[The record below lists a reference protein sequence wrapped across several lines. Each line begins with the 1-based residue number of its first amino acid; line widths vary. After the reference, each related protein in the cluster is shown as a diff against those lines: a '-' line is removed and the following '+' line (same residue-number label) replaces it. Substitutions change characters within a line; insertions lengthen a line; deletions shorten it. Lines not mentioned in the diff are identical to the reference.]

1 MRAPAIFL
9 SSPSPGPSWPMRLA
23 CLALLSPLL
32 AQAQSP
38 SAPDATRAD
47 APTAPL
53 PYTAMP
59 PQPPLVD
66 ALPSPQAWRQAH
78 EAVGAFP
85 RGHADIVAWEAQRG
99 SAPPPAPAASAAA
112 RMPHHHQG
120 MQHGMQHGM
129 PHGKP
134 PGTAHEMHHGSAG
147 SAHPAHHPEQK
158 GKP

>member
-32 AQAQSP
+32 AQAQGPAS
-38 SAPDATRAD
+38 PDATRAD

-53 PYTAMP
+53 RYSAMP
-59 PQPPLVD
+59 PQPLLVD
-66 ALPSPQAWRQAH
+66 ALPSPQAWRQAN

-99 SAPPPAPAASAAA
+99 SAPLPAPAGSAAA
-112 RMPHHHQG
+112 PMPHHHQG
-120 MQHGMQHGM
+120 MQHGM

-134 PGTAHEMHHGSAG
+134 RGTAHEMHHGSAG

>member
-9 SSPSPGPSWPMRLA
+9 SSPSPGPSWSMRLA

-32 AQAQSP
+32 AQAQGP

-66 ALPSPQAWRQAH
+66 ALPTPQAWRQAH

-99 SAPPPAPAASAAA
+99 SAPPPRA
-112 RMPHHHQG
+112 
-120 MQHGMQHGM
+120 HGLRSS
-129 PHGKP
+129 PDATPP
-134 PGTAHEMHHGSAG
+134 PGHATRHAPWKAAWHS
-147 SAHPAHHPEQK
+147 P
-158 GKP
+158 

>member
-32 AQAQSP
+32 AQAQGP

-53 PYTAMP
+53 PYSAMP

-66 ALPSPQAWRQAH
+66 ALPTPQAWRQAH

-99 SAPPPAPAASAAA
+99 SAPPPRA
-112 RMPHHHQG
+112 RSLRSSPHAT
-120 MQHGMQHGM
+120 
-129 PHGKP
+129 P
-134 PGTAHEMHHGSAG
+134 PGHATRHASWKAAWHT
-147 SAHPAHHPEQK
+147 P
-158 GKP
+158 

>member
-66 ALPSPQAWRQAH
+66 ALPTPQAWRQAH

-85 RGHADIVAWEAQRG
+85 RGHADIVAWEAQNG
-99 SAPPPAPAASAAA
+99 SAPPPRA
-112 RMPHHHQG
+112 RSL
-120 MQHGMQHGM
+120 HGCSHAT
-129 PHGKP
+129 P
-134 PGTAHEMHHGSAG
+134 PGHATR
-147 SAHPAHHPEQK
+147 HPPWKAAWHTP
-158 GKP
+158 

>member
-1 MRAPAIFL
+1 
-9 SSPSPGPSWPMRLA
+9 MRLA

-32 AQAQSP
+32 AQAQGPYAS
-38 SAPDATRAD
+38 DATRAD

-59 PQPPLVD
+59 PQPSLVD
-66 ALPSPQAWRQAH
+66 ALPTPQAWRQAH

-85 RGHADIVAWEAQRG
+85 RGHADIVAWEAQGG

>member
-9 SSPSPGPSWPMRLA
+9 SLPSPGPSWPMRLA

-32 AQAQSP
+32 AQAQGP
-38 SAPDATRAD
+38 SASDATRAD

-59 PQPPLVD
+59 PQPPLAD
-66 ALPSPQAWRQAH
+66 ALPTPQAWRRAH

-85 RGHADIVAWEAQRG
+85 RGHADIVAWEAQKG
-99 SAPPPAPAASAAA
+99 SAPSPTPAASTATS
-112 RMPHHHQG
+112 MPHHPQG
-120 MQHGMQHGM
+120 MQHDM
-129 PHGKP
+129 PHGKQH
-134 PGTAHEMHHGSAG
+134 GTPHEMHHGSPG
-147 SAHPAHHPEQK
+147 SSHPAHHPEQK

>member
-1 MRAPAIFL
+1 MRAHAIFFF
-9 SSPSPGPSWPMRLA
+9 SPSPAPSWPMRLA

-32 AQAQSP
+32 AHAQGPTS
-38 SAPDATRAD
+38 PDATRAD

-66 ALPSPQAWRQAH
+66 ALPTPQAWRQAH

-99 SAPPPAPAASAAA
+99 SAPPPAPAASTAAP
-112 RMPHHHQG
+112 MPHHHQ
-120 MQHGMQHGM
+120 GMQHGM

>member
-1 MRAPAIFL
+1 MRAPAIFFF
-9 SSPSPGPSWPMRLA
+9 SPSPAPSWPMRLA

-32 AQAQSP
+32 AQAQGPYAS
-38 SAPDATRAD
+38 DATRAD

-59 PQPPLVD
+59 PQPSLVD
-66 ALPSPQAWRQAH
+66 ALPTPQAWRQAH

-85 RGHADIVAWEAQRG
+85 RGHADIVAWEAQGG

>member
-32 AQAQSP
+32 AQAQGPYAS
-38 SAPDATRAD
+38 DATRTD

-85 RGHADIVAWEAQRG
+85 RGHADQLGLGTEYAKEGVQG
-99 SAPPPAPAASAAA
+99 AANHDRLRA
-112 RMPHHHQG
+112 
-120 MQHGMQHGM
+120 
-129 PHGKP
+129 
-134 PGTAHEMHHGSAG
+134 
-147 SAHPAHHPEQK
+147 
-158 GKP
+158 

>member
-9 SSPSPGPSWPMRLA
+9 SLPSPGPSWPMRLA

-32 AQAQSP
+32 AQAQGP

-53 PYTAMP
+53 PYSAMP
-59 PQPPLVD
+59 PQPPLVN

-85 RGHADIVAWEAQRG
+85 RGHADIVASEAQGG
-99 SAPPPAPAASAAA
+99 SAPPPRARSFRSSPRATPPTGHATRHAPWKAAWHS
-112 RMPHHHQG
+112 P
-120 MQHGMQHGM
+120 
-129 PHGKP
+129 
-134 PGTAHEMHHGSAG
+134 
-147 SAHPAHHPEQK
+147 
-158 GKP
+158 

>member
-9 SSPSPGPSWPMRLA
+9 SLPSPGPSWPLRLA

-32 AQAQSP
+32 AQAQGP
-38 SAPDATRAD
+38 SARDATRAD

-66 ALPSPQAWRQAH
+66 ALPTPQAWRQAH

-85 RGHADIVAWEAQRG
+85 RGHADIVTWEAQG
-99 SAPPPAPAASAAA
+99 GTGASPTPAASTAAP
-112 RMPHHHQG
+112 MPHHQG
-120 MQHGMQHGM
+120 MQHGMPHETPHGM
-129 PHGKP
+129 HHRG
-134 PGTAHEMHHGSAG
+134 PGNAP
-147 SAHPAHHPEQK
+147 PAHRPEQK
-158 GKP
+158 DKP

>member
-9 SSPSPGPSWPMRLA
+9 SLPSPGPSWPMRLA

-32 AQAQSP
+32 AQAQGPAS
-38 SAPDATRAD
+38 PDATRAD

-66 ALPSPQAWRQAH
+66 ALPTPQAWRQAH

-85 RGHADIVAWEAQRG
+85 RGHADIVAWEAQNG

-112 RMPHHHQG
+112 PMPHH
-120 MQHGMQHGM
+120 
-129 PHGKP
+129 
-134 PGTAHEMHHGSAG
+134 
-147 SAHPAHHPEQK
+147 
-158 GKP
+158 

>member
-1 MRAPAIFL
+1 MRAPAIFRSL
-9 SSPSPGPSWPMRLA
+9 PSPAPSWPMRLA

-32 AQAQSP
+32 AQARGPAS
-38 SAPDATRAD
+38 PDATRAD

-53 PYTAMP
+53 PYTPMP

-66 ALPSPQAWRQAH
+66 ALPTPQAWRQAH

-99 SAPPPAPAASAAA
+99 SAPPPAPAASTAAP
-112 RMPHHHQG
+112 MPHHQG
-120 MQHGMQHGM
+120 MQHGMPPGKQHG
-129 PHGKP
+129 
-134 PGTAHEMHHGSAG
+134 TRHEMHHGSPG

>member
-1 MRAPAIFL
+1 
-9 SSPSPGPSWPMRLA
+9 
-23 CLALLSPLL
+23 
-32 AQAQSP
+32 
-38 SAPDATRAD
+38 
-47 APTAPL
+47 
-53 PYTAMP
+53 MP

-112 RMPHHHQG
+112 LMRHHQ
-120 MQHGMQHGM
+120 GMQHGM

-134 PGTAHEMHHGSAG
+134 RGTAHEMQHGSAG
-147 SAHPAHHPEQK
+147 SAHPAHHPELK